1 VHDFN
6 PDGPHSPD
14 RTREAGDQLGEVVK
28 FLNYA
33 TMGRAPGMEYPS
45 DAYTLLGNWAHA
57 AGMMPQ
63 LAEQA
68 GAFLGAQGD
77 RAGLYEARGAD
88 PNDQLYMGQS
98 ALERAAAAAWALC
111 RALQDAQ
118 NAIAGVG
125 VREADAW
132 PWRRPW

>member
-1 VHDFN
+1 MSDFN

-14 RTREAGDQLGEVVK
+14 LTREAGNELGELVR

-33 TMGRAPGMEYPS
+33 TMGRAPGLDYPA
-45 DAYTLLGNWAHA
+45 DVYTLLGNWAHA

-63 LAEQA
+63 LAGQA
-68 GAFLGAQGD
+68 AVFLSSQTD
-77 RAGLYEARGAD
+77 RPGLYDARGDHPGTQIVVARE
-88 PNDQLYMGQS
+88 
-98 ALERAAAAAWALC
+98 ALERAGQAAWALC

-125 VREADAW
+125 VRDDDDG
-132 PWRRPW
+132 

>member
-1 VHDFN
+1 MTSFN

-14 RTREAGDQLGEVVK
+14 LTREAGDQMGELVRY
-28 FLNYA
+28 LNRA
-33 TMGRAPGMEYPS
+33 TFGRAGGLEYPG
-45 DAYTLLGNWAHA
+45 DAYALLGNWAHA

-77 RAGLYEARGAD
+77 RAGLYDARGYD
-88 PNDQLYMGQS
+88 PNDQLYVGQS
-98 ALERAAAAAWALC
+98 ALERAATAAWALC

-125 VREADAW
+125 VRGDEDD
-132 PWRRPW
+132 